1 MKLLKWLPGILLGLI
16 ACDQPGEVYS
26 PLLDDIF
33 LVDTATFRGINLG
46 DDIQEAKNREQPQ
59 DPSYEDP
66 LGVVYEYE
74 LGNNQ
79 ELFVEYYQDNFNQ
92 EGQNNSIISIV
103 ANISMNGEVE
113 ADALYKECMDY
124 FTRLYG
130 LSSGTFGNYTWED
143 RTLSGTRMEIVL
155 KLDGSKRGITIN
167 FIDKQV
173 Y

>member
-1 MKLLKWLPGILLGLI
+1 MKLLKWLPGIILMWI
-16 ACDQPGEVYS
+16 ACDQPREVYS
-26 PLLDDIF
+26 PLLDQVF

-46 DDIQEAKNREQPQ
+46 DELQEAKNREQPQ

-66 LGVVYEYE
+66 LGVVYEYSLE
-74 LGNNQ
+74 DNQ
-79 ELFVEYYQDNFNQ
+79 ELFVEYYLDNFNQ
-92 EGQNNSIISIV
+92 EEQNNSIVSII
-103 ANISMNGEVE
+103 ANISMQGEVE
-113 ADALYKECMDY
+113 ADALYKECMEY
-124 FTRLYG
+124 FTRRYG

-143 RTLSGTRMEIVL
+143 RTQSGTRMEIIL